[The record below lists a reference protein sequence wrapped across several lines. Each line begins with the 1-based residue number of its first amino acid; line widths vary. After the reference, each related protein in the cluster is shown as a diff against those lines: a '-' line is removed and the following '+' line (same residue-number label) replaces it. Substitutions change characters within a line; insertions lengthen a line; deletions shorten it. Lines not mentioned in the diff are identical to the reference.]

1 MNGSPLVIDRA
12 EQDDRA
18 EFKDAVLAGLEGTPR
33 AIPAK
38 FLYDARGSALF
49 DAICELPEYY
59 LTRTET
65 DILRRSADDI
75 ATMAGP
81 GCALVEFG
89 SGSSVKSRLLI
100 EAMRDLAA
108 YVPIDISRQ
117 HLDATATRLRRD
129 YPGLN
134 VEPVCADYMALT
146 RLPEEVSAA
155 RRRIGFF
162 PGSTIG
168 NLLPV
173 EATAFLRR
181 ARGLLGEGGALV
193 LGVDL
198 KKDPRR
204 LHDAYNDAAGV
215 TAQFTLNLLR
225 RMNRELDANFDLSGF
240 AHEAFYNPTQAADR
254 HGGWPQLRLPGR
266 RTRTHRIFLQV
277 RRCGDRPAGAQR
289 RIYHRA
295 DLDRSGEAVRRRLS
309 GDPLKQA
316 ARPRVSSGTGY
327 RSSGESGIAERGQGD
342 TGYPTSMFTTIQV
355 RRKLP
360 TSPKKLIQS
369 LSI

>member
-1 MNGSPLVIDRA
+1 MNGSPLLLDRA
-12 EQDDRA
+12 ELDDRA
-18 EFKDAVLAGLEGTPR
+18 EFRDAVLAGLSEKPR

-65 DILRRSADDI
+65 EILRRSADDI
-75 ATMAGP
+75 AALAGP
-81 GCALVEFG
+81 ACALVEYG

-100 EAMRDLAA
+100 EAMHDLAA

-117 HLDATATRLRRD
+117 HLDATASRLRRD
-129 YPGLN
+129 YPGLK
-134 VEPVCADYMALT
+134 VEPVCADYMTLD
-146 RLPEEVSAA
+146 RLPADLGKA

-181 ARGLLGEGGALV
+181 AHRLLGTSGAMV

-204 LHDAYNDAAGV
+204 LHDAYNDSAGV

-225 RMNRELDANFDLSGF
+225 RMNRELDANFDLSAF
-240 AHEAFYNPTQAADR
+240 AHDAFYNPVDGRIEIFFRSLKAQTVSVAGRSFAFAEGERVHTEYSYKFDDAGITLLAR
-254 HGGWPQLRLPGR
+254 SAGFTIARTWTDPVRL
-266 RTRTHRIFLQV
+266 F
-277 RRCGDRPAGAQR
+277 
-289 RIYHRA
+289 
-295 DLDRSGEAVRRRLS
+295 AVVYLEVA
-309 GDPLKQA
+309 P
-316 ARPRVSSGTGY
+316 
-327 RSSGESGIAERGQGD
+327 
-342 TGYPTSMFTTIQV
+342 
-355 RRKLP
+355 
-360 TSPKKLIQS
+360 
-369 LSI
+369 